1 MNVYLSTFKGKS
13 AVELSAANFT
23 VGTQYWF
30 NVTAT
35 NWLGSAATANVSF
48 ERVADAQPTL
58 LLPGPT
64 ILSVQRG
71 TALQIRTQARAP
83 NCTSHS
89 APSLTTRA
97 IWSQTMGNLV
107 AIPNPTSVYLYVP
120 AFTLSSGV
128 EYAFQIYVW
137 TTDAGGQTVGSL
149 NQTFTVTVQDEPVI
163 ANIAGGIVEG
173 GIRCDGLMAC
183 L

>member
-71 TALQIRTQARAP
+71 TASRSARK
-83 NCTSHS
+83 
-89 APSLTTRA
+89 
-97 IWSQTMGNLV
+97 
-107 AIPNPTSVYLYVP
+107 
-120 AFTLSSGV
+120 
-128 EYAFQIYVW
+128 
-137 TTDAGGQTVGSL
+137 
-149 NQTFTVTVQDEPVI
+149 
-163 ANIAGGIVEG
+163 
-173 GIRCDGLMAC
+173 
-183 L
+183 